1 MNKEHLIKLARDLA
15 ESFVY
20 NKNMV
25 YQVEHHYMLCMSNFI
40 FSKERIIKTDSKNRT
55 LHFDDTKEN
64 TMKINQ
70 FYEKI
75 KDDFIFTMNG
85 STPQNELFNR
95 VILEHDK
102 EDLEL
107 KKKIFI
113 IGKIRDS
120 LAHGKYEFDTK
131 NNKIIIKNSYKV
143 GNDDFYFGCS
153 VEPETLDILTKQYQ
167 HENRKRI
174 LSLIY
179 NKDYDSYLNKIE
191 NKYIEKNSSNNKDDD
206 KLLEAEDHVSDNVE
220 EYIKKVHNQLEIL
233 KAEIQYAKE
242 ISNKNKILLLKNYT
256 HILKKIEELEK
267 DKDGLNVQ
275 ELKQTIDKSIYS
287 MAMNISEELD
297 RNVVNTAVVYNYLTL
312 LLSER
317 EELDFRYLKSPSSK
331 VYFKKINEKNG
342 ENDITGTLG
351 RLKRSI
357 KIFNRKYQEAQK
369 SPEDIKKNTMRQL
382 IINLYNETMEAF
394 ENRNRCIYNRIRNGI
409 MHCTIESKGKKIV
422 IKDSSDHNMDKPSFI
437 IEATTKELLDY
448 AKCIEDKNSQEEF
461 TLKDF
466 ISELYMAVNNYG
478 INDDQIKRFFDNL
491 SKCLLCVDK
500 STKLNDKTD
509 DIKDK
514 LTNMNTQ
521 GYLENITKLRDIL
534 LQRKEELE
542 SKSPSM

>member
-1 MNKEHLIKLARDLA
+1 MNKEYLIKLARDLA

-40 FSKERIIKTDSKNRT
+40 FTKERIIKTDSKNRT

-85 STPQNELFNR
+85 LTPQKELFNR

-143 GNDDFYFGCS
+143 GNDDFYFGCN

-206 KLLEAEDHVSDNVE
+206 KLLEAEDHVLDNVE
-220 EYIKKVHNQLEIL
+220 EYIKKVHNQLKIL

-242 ISNKNKILLLKNYT
+242 ISNKNKTLLLKNYT
-256 HILKKIEELEK
+256 DILKKIEELEK
-267 DKDGLNVQ
+267 DKAGLNVQ

-287 MAMNISEELD
+287 IAINISEELD

-317 EELDFRYLKSPSSK
+317 KDLNFSFLKNPSK
-331 VYFKKINEKNG
+331 QVFLKKSEDKK
-342 ENDITGTLG
+342 EDDITGALG
-351 RLKRSI
+351 ILKKTI
-357 KIFNRKYQEAQK
+357 KIFNRKFQK
-369 SPEDIKKNTMRQL
+369 NYSEPESTHKIGSMKKIYSDLYNGIKK
-382 IINLYNETMEAF
+382 AF
-394 ENRNRCIYNRIRNGI
+394 EKRNKKIYGSMRNGI
-409 MHCTIESKGKKIV
+409 MHACIETSNGKV
-422 IKDSSDHNMDKPSFI
+422 TIKDSADHDMANPTFSCI
-437 IEATTKELLDY
+437 ASNEELLEY
-448 AKCIEDKNSQEEF
+448 GKYIEENNSQERY
-461 TLKDF
+461 TLATLILELKITLNSYGKNYEESFKNFYKNFLVF
-466 ISELYMAVNNYG
+466 IKYLE
-478 INDDQIKRFFDNL
+478 
-491 SKCLLCVDK
+491 
-500 STKLNDKTD
+500 
-509 DIKDK
+509 
-514 LTNMNTQ
+514 MNTD
-521 GYLENITKLRDIL
+521 LNTFDISTLNTEEL
-534 LQRKEELE
+534 LQKITNSQSNSLETRLPLDEEDLDD
-542 SKSPSM
+542 KPPGM